1 MAREEKLPPGVYRRK
16 DSKFLWIHYGYRGRD
31 YRESAETNS
40 PKKAAC
46 FRDLKKAQ
54 LRMGKFVEP
63 SARRIMLSELYADVI
78 EDYRIN
84 HYTSIDDLE
93 DRWVKHLQPF
103 FGHMAAGEVTT
114 DLCKRYIVRRQ
125 EAGIAD
131 STINRTLAALKR
143 MFRLATEC
151 TPPKV

>member
-40 PKKAAC
+40 PKKASSL
-46 FRDLKKAQ
+46 RDLKKAQ

-93 DRWVKHLQPF
+93 DRWINTCNHSS
-103 FGHMAAGEVTT
+103 VTWRPA
-114 DLCKRYIVRRQ
+114 K
-125 EAGIAD
+125 
-131 STINRTLAALKR
+131 
-143 MFRLATEC
+143 
-151 TPPKV
+151 